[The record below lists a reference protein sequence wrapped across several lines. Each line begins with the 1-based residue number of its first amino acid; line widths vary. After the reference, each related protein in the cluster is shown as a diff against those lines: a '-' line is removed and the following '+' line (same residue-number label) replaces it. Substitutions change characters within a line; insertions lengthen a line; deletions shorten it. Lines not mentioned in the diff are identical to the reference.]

1 MAYFKEIVTKAVI
14 GKGKKTT
21 KIDHKI
27 ETDDNINTV
36 LGCWV
41 INHNFNGINSNNKI
55 LVNGEYDINV
65 WYSYDNNTKT
75 NVLVRRFNY
84 NDTMNVKIK
93 ENTEVN
99 NNSEIIVRALTQ
111 PSVTDVSVVGS
122 TIDLSVHKEMGVEVI
137 GDAMVKV
144 SVEEENDDYE
154 EILDDDS
161 EIDNEINED
170 YLK

>member
-75 NVLVRRFNY
+75 DIARTDANYCETIKVRELICDNISDHCDVIARVIQQPTCTNACIT
-84 NDTMNVKIK
+84 DEGI
-93 ENTEVN
+93 EV
-99 NNSEIIVRALTQ
+99 EIVFEL
-111 PSVTDVSVVGS
+111 
-122 TIDLSVHKEMGVEVI
+122 LVEVI
-137 GDAMVKV
+137 GETKMMVTV
-144 SVEEENDDYE
+144 FACPNDTNDVV
-154 EILDDDS
+154 DDF
-161 EIDNEINED
+161 ENEINED
-170 YLK
+170 FIKEQ